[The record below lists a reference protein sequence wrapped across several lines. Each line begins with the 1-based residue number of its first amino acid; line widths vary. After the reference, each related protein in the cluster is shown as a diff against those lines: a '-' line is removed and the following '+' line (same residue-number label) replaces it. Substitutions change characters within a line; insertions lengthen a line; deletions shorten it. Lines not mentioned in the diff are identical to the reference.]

1 MKSTMITAVGIDI
14 SKNKSTVAVRRSGGE
29 IVIRPFEVRHT
40 SSDLKRLTAKLK
52 QLGGDIRVVM
62 EHTGNYW
69 RPVAL
74 TLKKAGFFVSVV
86 NAMLI
91 HDFSDNSIR
100 KLKTDRADALKI
112 ANYALTFWDELP
124 PFNDEEEIRLLLKT
138 QSRMCERI
146 TTTVTA
152 LRNGLIDL
160 TDQTFAGINQAFDRA
175 AKSAEGHEKWVD
187 FFQHYWH
194 RDCVCKFSLEAFTE
208 SYRRW
213 CRQKNYKF
221 RTDTAHKVYE
231 LAKECVA
238 TLPKCES
245 TKVLITQA
253 CKSLNAVCEAKLAS
267 QHEMQRLASLL
278 PEYDIVM
285 GMEGAGPI
293 TGPALM
299 AEIGDVRRFKNK
311 KALVAFAGVD
321 APPFQS
327 GTFEAKSRHVSKR
340 GSPHLRRTLFIISS
354 VILQLSHEDNPVF
367 CFMDKKRSEGKH
379 FYVYM
384 VAGAAKFLRIYY
396 ATVTGH
402 FKASK
407 YINSLPAIAG

>member
-1 MKSTMITAVGIDI
+1 
-14 SKNKSTVAVRRSGGE
+14 
-29 IVIRPFEVRHT
+29 
-40 SSDLKRLTAKLK
+40 
-52 QLGGDIRVVM
+52 
-62 EHTGNYW
+62 
-69 RPVAL
+69 
-74 TLKKAGFFVSVV
+74 
-86 NAMLI
+86 
-91 HDFSDNSIR
+91 
-100 KLKTDRADALKI
+100 
-112 ANYALTFWDELP
+112 
-124 PFNDEEEIRLLLKT
+124 
-138 QSRMCERI
+138 MCERI

-253 CKSLNAVCEAKLAS
+253 CKSLNAVCEAKLVS

-293 TGPALM
+293 TGPALI

>member
-14 SKNKSTVAVRRSGGE
+14 SKNKSTVAVRRPGGE

-40 SSDLKRLTAKLK
+40 SSDLKRLTAKPK

-91 HDFSDNSIR
+91 HD
-100 KLKTDRADALKI
+100 
-112 ANYALTFWDELP
+112 
-124 PFNDEEEIRLLLKT
+124 NDEEEIRLLLKT

-146 TTTVTA
+146 TTTATA

-194 RDCVCKFSLEAFTE
+194 RDCVCKFSLEAFTK

>member
-14 SKNKSTVAVRRSGGE
+14 SKNKSTVALRRPGGE

-231 LAKECVA
+231 LAKECV
-238 TLPKCES
+238 
-245 TKVLITQA
+245 
-253 CKSLNAVCEAKLAS
+253 
-267 QHEMQRLASLL
+267 QRC
-278 PEYDIVM
+278 
-285 GMEGAGPI
+285 
-293 TGPALM
+293 
-299 AEIGDVRRFKNK
+299 
-311 KALVAFAGVD
+311 
-321 APPFQS
+321 QS
-327 GTFEAKSRHVSKR
+327 ARA
-340 GSPHLRRTLFIISS
+340 
-354 VILQLSHEDNPVF
+354 Q
-367 CFMDKKRSEGKH
+367 
-379 FYVYM
+379 
-384 VAGAAKFLRIYY
+384 KF
-396 ATVTGH
+396 
-402 FKASK
+402 
-407 YINSLPAIAG
+407 